1 MASIC
6 VLIVDDDDLVR
17 AVLRQLILQWD
28 PSATVVEAHNGHAA
42 LIAYTNNDTDLIITD
57 GYLPLMDG
65 VALARAIRAR
75 NSAIPII
82 LISGTAAMEG
92 IAHEAGVTYYL
103 NKRSLVT
110 QLPQILAETPIAGV
124 AHPSCS

>member
-6 VLIVDDDDLVR
+6 VLVVDDDDLVR
-17 AVLRQLILQWD
+17 AVLRQLILQWN

-42 LIAYTNNDTDLIITD
+42 LTAYANNSTDLIITD

-75 NSAIPII
+75 NPAVPII
-82 LISGTAAMEG
+82 LISGTAAMEER
-92 IAHEAGVTYYL
+92 AHEAGVTYYL
-103 NKRSLVT
+103 NKRSLV
-110 QLPQILAETPIAGV
+110 
-124 AHPSCS
+124 